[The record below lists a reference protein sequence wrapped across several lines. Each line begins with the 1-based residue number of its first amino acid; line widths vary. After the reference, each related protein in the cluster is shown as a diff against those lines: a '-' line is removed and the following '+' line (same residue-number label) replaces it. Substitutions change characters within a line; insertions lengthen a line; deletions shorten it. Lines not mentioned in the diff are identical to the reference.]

1 MHWWIAAPV
10 VFALNLP
17 FGYLRASARR
27 LSMQWFLAIHV
38 PVAFVIVLRLFGGLG
53 WSLLSLPVLVGAF
66 SLGQFLGGRLRLL
79 RWQPAAIPTT
89 THHQDSGGAKGR
101 EDS

>member
-1 MHWWIAAPV
+1 MHLWVAGPI

-17 FGYLRASARR
+17 FGYLRASARK
-27 LSMQWFLAIHV
+27 LSVQWFLAIHA
-38 PVAFVIVLRLFGGLG
+38 PVVFVIVLRLFGGLEWG
-53 WSLLSLPVLVGAF
+53 LLSLPVLVGAF

-79 RWQPAAIPTT
+79 CWQPVAVPTT
-89 THHQDSGGAKGR
+89 TRHQGSGGAKGR